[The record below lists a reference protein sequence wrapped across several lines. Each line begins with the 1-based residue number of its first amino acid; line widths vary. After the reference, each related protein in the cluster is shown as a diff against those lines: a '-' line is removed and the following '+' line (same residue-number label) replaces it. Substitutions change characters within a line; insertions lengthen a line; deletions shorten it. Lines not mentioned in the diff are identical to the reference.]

1 MAKLVSNTYAQALF
15 EVALEL
21 DNLDQI
27 REELGFVSETFKSHP
42 EFYEVFRTPKIN
54 KEERK
59 DIIIKVFGEQVS
71 TEVMNFLKILID
83 KRRGTAIGGIYSEF
97 VDMVDDHKG
106 VVKAVVES
114 AVELTDDEQKTLTE
128 KLAKVTGKEIRLSAL
143 VNPEIIGG
151 LVVKIGDKVIDGSVK
166 NRLDIMKD
174 NLAQLI
180 V

>member
-1 MAKLVSNTYAQALF
+1 MAKLVSSTYAQALF

-27 REELGFVSETFKSHP
+27 RDEIGFVNETFKTYP

-59 DIIIKVFGEQVS
+59 DIITKVFGEQVS

-83 KRRGTAIGGIYSEF
+83 KRRGTAISGIYSEF

-114 AVELTDDEQKTLTE
+114 AVELTEQEQTTLTE
-128 KLAKVTGKEIRLSAL
+128 KLAKVTGNEVLLTTL

-151 LVVKIGDKVIDGSVK
+151 LIVKIGDKVIDGSVK
-166 NRLDIMKD
+166 SRLDIMKD

>member
-1 MAKLVSNTYAQALF
+1 MAKLVSTTYAQALF
-15 EVALEL
+15 EVAMEL
-21 DNLDQI
+21 DKLDQI
-27 REELGFVSETFKSHP
+27 KDELGFINESFKEHP

-59 DIIIKVFGEQVS
+59 DIITKVFDGKVS
-71 TEVMNFLKILID
+71 SEVMNFMKILID
-83 KRRGTAIGGIYSEF
+83 KRRGTAISGIYNEY

-114 AVELTDDEQKTLTE
+114 AIPLTDEEQKALTE
-128 KLAKVTGKEIRLSAL
+128 KLAKVTGQEIHLSSV
-143 VNPEIIGG
+143 VNPEVIGG
-151 LVVKIGDKVIDGSVK
+151 IVVKIGDKVIDGSVK
-166 NRLDIMKD
+166 SRLNIMKD

>member
-1 MAKLVSNTYAQALF
+1 MAKLVSTTYAQALY

-21 DNLDQI
+21 DRLDQI
-27 REELGFVSETFKSHP
+27 RDEFGFINETFKTHP

-59 DIIIKVFGEQVS
+59 DIINNVFGDKVS
-71 TEVMNFLKILID
+71 KEVMNFMKILID
-83 KRRGTAIGGIYSEF
+83 NRRGAAVDGIYNEYVS
-97 VDMVDDHKG
+97 MVDEKKG

-114 AVELTDDEQKTLTE
+114 AVELTSEEQAALTE
-128 KLAKVTGKEIRLSAL
+128 KLAKVTEREVKLTCVVKPA
-143 VNPEIIGG
+143 VIGG
-151 LVVKIGDKVIDGSVK
+151 LIVRIGDKVIDGSVK
-166 NRLDIMKD
+166 SRLDIMKD

>member
-1 MAKLVSNTYAQALF
+1 
-15 EVALEL
+15 VALEL

-27 REELGFVSETFKSHP
+27 RDELGFINETFKTHP

-59 DIIIKVFGEQVS
+59 DIITNVFGDKVS
-71 TEVMNFLKILID
+71 KEVMNFMKILID
-83 KRRGTAIGGIYSEF
+83 KRRGAAVSGIYSEY
-97 VDMVDDHKG
+97 VTMVDEKKG

-114 AVELTDDEQKTLTE
+114 AIELTSEEQIALTE
-128 KLAKVTGKEIRLSAL
+128 KLAKVTQREVRLTC
-143 VNPEIIGG
+143 VVKPEFIGG
-151 LVVKIGDKVIDGSVK
+151 LIVRIGDKVIDGSVK
-166 NRLDIMKD
+166 SRLDIMKD